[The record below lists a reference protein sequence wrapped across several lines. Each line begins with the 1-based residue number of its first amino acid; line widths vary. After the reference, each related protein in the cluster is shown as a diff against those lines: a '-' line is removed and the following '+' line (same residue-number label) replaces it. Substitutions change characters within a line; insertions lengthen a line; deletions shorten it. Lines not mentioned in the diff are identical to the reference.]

1 MGSRSTPC
9 ALLLASLVL
18 AASPR
23 ADAKAQ
29 GPVRFYV
36 MADTQSWARNLGG
49 TTLATW
55 RAVAQA
61 ICRQRDRFAMVLH
74 TGDLVNDS
82 RQGVEWDNAVSVL
95 HELDACGM
103 PWAIAFGNRDF
114 DDYTGDV
121 NAPLHGD
128 LRWRAALNKLAHRP
142 LQVGPSGR
150 TALHDLAPGWF
161 VLVADYIPSQAD
173 LDWMSAAI
181 GARRQARFV
190 LLSHTCV
197 SPSGLIAGDWCERLL
212 ERHPEIRI
220 AVSGHW
226 IGPAR
231 EVWTE
236 IPRKNADP
244 VVLLFQNYQ
253 HVPELA
259 AFGVVVELDSRSG
272 EVCVWSEDVLR
283 GAVGHPAVASS
294 PAGPVT
300 AGGAKRCFA
309 GAAKLPR

>member
-1 MGSRSTPC
+1 MGARSTPL
-9 ALLLASLVL
+9 AWLLASLL
-18 AASPR
+18 LPAAPG
-23 ADAKAQ
+23 AGAAQDAL
-29 GPVRFYV
+29 RFYV
-36 MADTQSWARNLGG
+36 MPDTQSWARNQGG

-74 TGDLVNDS
+74 TGDLVNDP
-82 RQGVEWDNAVSVL
+82 REAVEWDNAVSVL
-95 HELDACGM
+95 HELDACRM

-114 DDYTGDV
+114 DDPTGVV
-121 NAPLHGD
+121 NTPGHGD
-128 LRWRAALNKLAHRP
+128 LRWRAALQKLGHRP
-142 LQVGPSGR
+142 LRVGPSGR
-150 TALHDLAPGWF
+150 TALHELASGWF
-161 VLVADYIPSQAD
+161 VLVVDYIPSQAD
-173 LDWMSAAI
+173 LDWIDAAI
-181 GARRQARFV
+181 GAHREARVV
-190 LLSHTCV
+190 LLHHTCV

-236 IPRKNADP
+236 IPRKNGEP

-272 EVCVWSEDVLR
+272 DVCVWSEDVLR
-283 GAVGHPAVASS
+283 GAVGHPAVAS

-300 AGGAKRCFA
+300 AGGTKRCFA
-309 GAAKLPR
+309 GAAAASR